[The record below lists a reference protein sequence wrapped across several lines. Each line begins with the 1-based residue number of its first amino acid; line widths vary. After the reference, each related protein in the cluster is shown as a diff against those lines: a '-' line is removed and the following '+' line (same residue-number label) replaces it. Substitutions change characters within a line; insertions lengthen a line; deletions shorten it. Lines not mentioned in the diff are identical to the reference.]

1 MMANRPGR
9 KNCILRFD
17 SLGVANDGI
26 DLARRRFASLPD
38 ARLGRCGPNSRAGI
52 THRGFFKCS
61 RSKVSLSIRSP
72 FGPSIFRSC
81 PLGDSPAASLLR
93 VVEQKPVAEIDDQT
107 LTRADIGRKA
117 IAEVKQAAAGLL
129 QRTLPTDRAEALAEK
144 LATGTWTH
152 DDPILGHNGE
162 GAKSAS
168 SHRHAE
174 RSP

>member
-1 MMANRPGR
+1 
-9 KNCILRFD
+9 
-17 SLGVANDGI
+17 
-26 DLARRRFASLPD
+26 
-38 ARLGRCGPNSRAGI
+38 
-52 THRGFFKCS
+52 
-61 RSKVSLSIRSP
+61 
-72 FGPSIFRSC
+72 
-81 PLGDSPAASLLR
+81 
-93 VVEQKPVAEIDDQT
+93 VAEIDDQT
-107 LTRADIGRKA
+107 LTRADRGRKA
-117 IAEVKQAAAGLL
+117 IAQVKQAAAGLL